1 MSPFVL
7 ATAYEHAALRADH
20 HLPAPS
26 VRLTPC
32 ALSHGD
38 CPAPEQYPRTL
49 RNRTFTG
56 GF

>member
-7 ATAYEHAALRADH
+7 PTAYEHAPQRADH

-26 VRLTPC
+26 IRLTPC

-38 CPAPEQYPRTL
+38 CPAPEQYPRTF
-49 RNRTFTG
+49 RNRPFTG